1 MVVPAAMRLNGPI
14 KFLQIIST
22 ILVDLCILLEF
33 WGRTTMILELSVENL
48 ALIERADLRLTSGFT
63 ALTGETGAGKSLVID
78 ALALALGGRADT
90 DLVRNGEKKGC
101 VTLLADLAQTSP
113 ARAKCQELGVDL
125 DEDQLLIQREV
136 SAEGRSTVRL
146 NGRPS
151 SVGILKQIG
160 SALADLHGQHDH
172 QSLLNPEEQIEFLDA
187 WIGDEAT
194 SLKKVVSEKYSFLSS
209 LQADLKAI
217 RSGQKER
224 EQRIDL
230 LQFQIE
236 EIAQANPQVGEAE
249 LHQAQLNKLK
259 NAEKLGVASS
269 QLVNTLGDEEGS
281 AHERISTACRELELL
296 AGLDSDLEVPLHHI
310 RQAETLVQEATR
322 ALRSYSDL
330 LEHNPIALEETAN
343 RLDVLARLK
352 RKYGSDE
359 SEILAFLDE
368 AIAELDSLQSLET
381 DESSLESQ
389 IDITFQELVTA
400 ADELS
405 DLRTQKSR
413 LFQSEAQSHMRE
425 LAMDKAVFEVN
436 LEKTTIQSNGQDTV
450 EFQFSANPGEPTK
463 PLHKVASGGEL
474 SRIML
479 AIKVASAGTAGIQT
493 LIFDEVDTGLS
504 GRAAAITA
512 RKLQQLA
519 EHSQVVVISHLPQIA
534 AAAKNHFN
542 IEKVESFGRV
552 ITQIRR
558 LDTQDRTTEIAR
570 LLAGEKIGHSALA
583 NAREIMETAADYQ
596 SGNKANAPAK
606 SLV

>member
-1 MVVPAAMRLNGPI
+1 
-14 KFLQIIST
+14 
-22 ILVDLCILLEF
+22 
-33 WGRTTMILELSVENL
+33 MILELSVENL

-90 DLVRNGEKKGC
+90 DLVRSGEKRGT
-101 VTLLADLAQTSP
+101 VTLLADLAQDSP
-113 ARAKCQELGVDL
+113 ARSKCHELGVEL
-125 DEDQLLIQREV
+125 DDDQLLIQREV

-160 SALADLHGQHDH
+160 STLADLHGQHDH
-172 QSLLNPEEQIEFLDA
+172 QSLLNPEEQIEFLDIWSGKSA
-187 WIGDEAT
+187 SE
-194 SLKKVVSEKYSFLSS
+194 LKKSVSEKYALLST
-209 LQADLKAI
+209 LQSELKAI

-236 EIAQANPQVGEAE
+236 EIAQANPQIGEIA
-249 LHQAQLNKLK
+249 LLQSQLNKLK
-259 NAEKLGVASS
+259 NAEKLGVAS
-269 QLVNTLGDEEGS
+269 QVLVSSLADDEGA
-281 AHERISTACRELELL
+281 AHERLGTACRELELL
-296 AGLDSDLEVPLHHI
+296 ATLDPDLELPLHQL
-310 RQAETLVQEATR
+310 RQAETLAQEAIR
-322 ALRSYSDL
+322 ALRSYSESLD
-330 LEHNPIALEETAN
+330 HNPAALEEAAN
-343 RLDVLARLK
+343 RLDTLARLK
-352 RKYGSDE
+352 RKYGEDE
-359 SEILAFLDE
+359 GEILSYLDQ
-368 AIAELDSLQSLET
+368 AVAELESLQTLET
-381 DESSLESQ
+381 DESALELQ
-389 IDITFQELVTA
+389 IQGVYQALNDACDALTA
-400 ADELS
+400 
-405 DLRTQKSR
+405 LRTEKAFV
-413 LFQSEAQSHMRE
+413 FQSEAQFHMRE
-425 LAMDKAVFEVN
+425 LAMEKAVFEVQ
-436 LEKTTIQSNGQDTV
+436 LSKCSIQPNGQDSV
-450 EFQFSANPGEPTK
+450 EFQFSANSGEPAK

-542 IEKVESFGRV
+542 IEKVESLGRV

-570 LLAGEKIGHSALA
+570 LLAGEKIGVSAMA
-583 NAREIMETAADYQ
+583 NAREIMETAATYKTEKL
-596 SGNKANAPAK
+596 G
-606 SLV
+606 

>member
-1 MVVPAAMRLNGPI
+1 
-14 KFLQIIST
+14 
-22 ILVDLCILLEF
+22 
-33 WGRTTMILELSVENL
+33 MILELSVENL

-172 QSLLNPEEQIEFLDA
+172 QSLLNPEEQIEFLDT
-187 WIGDEAT
+187 WIGDEAVT
-194 SLKKVVSEKYSFLSS
+194 LKRVVAEKHALLSS
-209 LQADLKAI
+209 LQSDLKSI
-217 RSGQKER
+217 KSGQKER
-224 EQRIDL
+224 EQRVDL

-236 EIAQANPQVGEAE
+236 EIAQANPQHGETEA
-249 LHQAQLNKLK
+249 LQSQLGKLK
-259 NAEKLGVASS
+259 NAEKLGVESGL
-269 QLVNTLGDEEGS
+269 LVTSLADDEGS
-281 AHERISTACRELELL
+281 AHERLSAACRELELL
-296 AGLDSDLEVPLHHI
+296 ATLDADLETPLHHI

-322 ALRSYSDL
+322 ALRSYSEL
-330 LEHNPIALEETAN
+330 LEHNPAALEETAN
-343 RLDVLARLK
+343 RLDTLARLK
-352 RKYGSDE
+352 RKYGNDE
-359 SEILAFLDE
+359 SEILAYLDD
-368 AIAELDSLQSLET
+368 AITELDSLQSLET
-381 DESSLESQ
+381 DESALESQ
-389 IDITFQELVTA
+389 IHETYLELTSTADALTELRLKKSLVFQA
-400 ADELS
+400 
-405 DLRTQKSR
+405 
-413 LFQSEAQSHMRE
+413 EAQSHMRE
-425 LAMDKAVFEVN
+425 LAMEKAIFEVS
-436 LEKTTIQSNGQDTV
+436 LAKTSIQSNGQDTV
-450 EFQFSANPGEPTK
+450 EFQFSANAGEPTK

-542 IEKVESFGRV
+542 IEKVESLGRV

-570 LLAGEKIGHSALA
+570 LLAGEQIGRSAMA
-583 NAREIMETAADYQ
+583 NAREIMEKAATYQTGNTANT
-596 SGNKANAPAK
+596 SVN

>member
-1 MVVPAAMRLNGPI
+1 
-14 KFLQIIST
+14 
-22 ILVDLCILLEF
+22 
-33 WGRTTMILELSVENL
+33 MILELSVENL

-90 DLVRNGEKKGC
+90 DLVRNGEKKGS

-113 ARAKCQELGVDL
+113 ARARCQELGVDL

-172 QSLLNPEEQIEFLDA
+172 QSLLNPEEQIEFLDT

-194 SLKKVVSEKYSFLSS
+194 TLKRVVAEKHALLSS
-209 LQADLKAI
+209 LQSDLKSI
-217 RSGQKER
+217 KSGQKER
-224 EQRIDL
+224 EQRVDL

-236 EIAQANPQVGEAE
+236 EIAQANPQHGETEA
-249 LHQAQLNKLK
+249 LQSQLGKLK
-259 NAEKLGVASS
+259 NAEKLGVESGV
-269 QLVNTLGDEEGS
+269 LVTSLADDEGS
-281 AHERISTACRELELL
+281 AHERLSAACRELELL
-296 AGLDSDLEVPLHHI
+296 ATLDADLETPLHHI

-322 ALRSYSDL
+322 ALRSYSEL
-330 LEHNPIALEETAN
+330 LEHNPAALEETAN
-343 RLDVLARLK
+343 RLDTLARLK
-352 RKYGSDE
+352 RKYGNDE
-359 SEILAFLDE
+359 SEILTYLDE
-368 AIAELDSLQSLET
+368 AITELDSLQSLET
-381 DESSLESQ
+381 DESALESQ
-389 IDITFQELVTA
+389 IHETYLALTSTADALTELRLKKSLVFQV
-400 ADELS
+400 
-405 DLRTQKSR
+405 
-413 LFQSEAQSHMRE
+413 EAQSHMRE
-425 LAMDKAVFEVN
+425 LAMEKAIFEVS

-450 EFQFSANPGEPTK
+450 EFQFSANAGEPTK

-542 IEKVESFGRV
+542 IEKVESLGRV

-570 LLAGEKIGHSALA
+570 LLAGERIGNSALA
-583 NAREIMETAADYQ
+583 NAREIMETAASYQ
-596 SGNKANAPAK
+596 TGSTANVSSK